1 MNIRFHLKKNA
12 ATQKADLRMSGLGMS
27 NYSEWVASLGLN
39 KTTWFM
45 IISNMQKNV
54 LLNTANMITNI
65 NSLKYKHIMFPPEC
79 TCEVLKHKLPAGL
92 LWGK

>member
-1 MNIRFHLKKNA
+1 MMDIRFHKKKKKSSN
-12 ATQKADLRMSGLGMS
+12 TVDLRMSGLGMF

-54 LLNTANMITNI
+54 FLNTANMITNI
-65 NSLKYKHIMFPPEC
+65 NSLKCKYIIFSPRMH
-79 TCEVLKHKLPAGL
+79 L
-92 LWGK
+92 

>member
-1 MNIRFHLKKNA
+1 
-12 ATQKADLRMSGLGMS
+12 MS

-39 KTTWFM
+39 KTTLFM

-65 NSLKYKHIMFPPEC
+65 NSPKYKHIISPQNAPVRC
-79 TCEVLKHKLPAGL
+79 
-92 LWGK
+92 